1 MKTFL
6 LLTRNY
12 LCAAAM
18 AFVGAA
24 AVSPAQ
30 AEITTQAVTLY
41 SPALDM
47 QTTYI
52 AALPS
57 PMVAGQKYPV
67 LYLLHGA
74 TGSYKDWM
82 EKTTVSESL
91 KNREMI
97 VITPDGG
104 KYGWYI
110 DSPLQAK
117 SQYAS
122 FITKD
127 LRADVEK
134 RFPARTDRQ
143 GRGIAGLSMGGHG
156 ALSLAAKNPGL
167 YGSASSLSGILDISA
182 HPQNWKLGEIL
193 GAQPEALDQWK
204 ANSVYYL
211 AEAFTTAGVALRFDT
226 GTEDTTGAVDDSRRF
241 HEKLEELK
249 VPHIYNEY
257 PGKHN
262 WEYWQDHI
270 AEHLDFHEQVFQGG
284 EDRGE

>member
-1 MKTFL
+1 MKTVTTLSRKF
-6 LLTRNY
+6 
-12 LCAAAM
+12 CVAAAM
-18 AFVGAA
+18 FTVAVAA
-24 AVSPAQ
+24 ASPVQ
-30 AEITTQAVTLY
+30 AEITTQTVSFY
-41 SPALDM
+41 SPSLDT
-47 QTTYI
+47 QTTYV

-57 PMVAGQKYPV
+57 PLVPGQKYPV

-74 TGSYKDWM
+74 TGSYKDWI

-91 KNREMI
+91 KLRHMI
-97 VITPDGG
+97 VIMPDGG
-104 KYGWYI
+104 QYGWYV
-110 DSPLQAK
+110 DSPLRAK

-122 FITKD
+122 LITKD
-127 LRADVEK
+127 LREDVEK

-167 YGSASSLSGILDISA
+167 YESASSLSGILDIAA
-182 HPQNWKLGEIL
+182 HPKNWRLSEIL

-204 ANSVYYL
+204 AHSVYHL

-241 HEKLEELK
+241 HKKLEELK

-270 AEHLDFHEQVFQGG
+270 SEHLDFHEQVFQGG